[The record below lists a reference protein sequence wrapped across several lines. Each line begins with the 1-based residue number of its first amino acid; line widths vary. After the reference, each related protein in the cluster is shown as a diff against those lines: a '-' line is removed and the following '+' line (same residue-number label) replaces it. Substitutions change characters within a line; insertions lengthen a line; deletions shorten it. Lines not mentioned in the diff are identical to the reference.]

1 MRGVVPMK
9 DLDKYR
15 GCMLGGAI
23 GDALGYPIEFSNEK
37 SISKQYGKN
46 GITEY
51 ELTDGVAQISDDT
64 QMTMF
69 TADGILRATTTKEMH
84 GIMLEYPDYI
94 MQSYQS
100 WYKTQ
105 NVSYAKRDKY
115 IKSWLQNIPELY
127 SRRAPGITCL
137 NAIQAYETG
146 TRNNSKGCGGVM
158 RVAPIG
164 LFFEDSSF
172 PDFYNIEEIDQI
184 GADAAELTHHHELGF
199 IPAAALVHII
209 SLIAHNDK
217 ISLLDAVLD
226 MKTAIQKQYED
237 AKHLKEFIAIIDDA
251 ITLSADEGISDLDAI
266 HQLGEG
272 WVAEEA
278 LAIAI
283 YCSLKYS
290 DDFEKG
296 IIAAVNH
303 KGDSDST
310 GAIAGNILGAYLGLK
325 KIPEKYLQNLE
336 LKDII
341 LELADDLYEQCPM
354 QDVSDNF
361 DEVWYSKYCKCTYKG
376 K

>member
-1 MRGVVPMK
+1 MK

-15 GCMLGGAI
+15 GCMIGGAI
-23 GDALGYPIEFSNEK
+23 GDALGYPVEFLNEK
-37 SISKQYGKN
+37 SISKHYGKN

-51 ELTDGVAQISDDT
+51 ELTDGIAQISDDT

-69 TADGILRATTTKEMH
+69 TADGVLRATTTKEMH
-84 GIMLEYPDYI
+84 GITLEYPDYI
-94 MQSYQS
+94 MQDYQF

-115 IKSWLQNIPELY
+115 IKSWLQNIPEMY

-137 NAIQAYETG
+137 NAIKTYETG
-146 TRNNSKGCGGVM
+146 MRNNSKGCGGVM

-164 LFFEDSSF
+164 LFFEADSL

-184 GADAAELTHHHELGF
+184 GADAAELTHHHELGY

-209 SLIAHNDK
+209 NLVAHNDK

-226 MKTAIQKQYED
+226 MKRAIQRQY
-237 AKHLKEFIAIIDDA
+237 KEATYLNKFIEIIDNA
-251 ITLSADEGISDLDAI
+251 ITLSDDESVSDLDAI

-283 YCSLKYS
+283 YCSLKYT

-296 IIAAVNH
+296 IITAVNH

-310 GAIAGNILGAYLGLK
+310 GAITGNILGAYLGLK

-354 QDVSDNF
+354 EDISDYF
-361 DEVWYSKYCKCTYKG
+361 DEIWYSKYCKCTYKG